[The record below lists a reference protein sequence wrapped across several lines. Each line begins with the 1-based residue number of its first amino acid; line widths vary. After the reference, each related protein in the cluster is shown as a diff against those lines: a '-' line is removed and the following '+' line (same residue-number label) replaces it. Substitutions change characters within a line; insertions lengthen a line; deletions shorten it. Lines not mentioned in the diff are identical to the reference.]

1 MTIGTDT
8 MKQSVLQLLTSAFI
22 RVRIEA
28 GEDYARVHADEPFDA
43 FGEAG
48 LASSIEFSES
58 PDEHGRHTVKFELEL
73 PGTEAAPTPYV
84 LDIAIVGLFT
94 CSAGPEKAAKYVELN
109 GPAVLY
115 GSIREMVM
123 LITSRGPFG
132 ALVLPTVHF
141 VPDEAEAETATQ
153 DPAGE

>member
-1 MTIGTDT
+1 MTIGSDT
-8 MKQSVLQLLTSAFI
+8 MKQSVLQLLTSAFV

-28 GEDYARVHADEPFDA
+28 SEDYARVLSDEPFDA

-48 LASSIEFSES
+48 LASSIEFSEN
-58 PDEHGRHTVKFELEL
+58 PDEHGRYAIKFELRL
-73 PGTEAAPTPYV
+73 PGTEAVPTPYV
-84 LDIAIVGLFT
+84 LDIAIMGLFT
-94 CSAGPEKAAKYVELN
+94 CSSRTEKAAEYVEFN

-115 GSIREMVM
+115 GSIREMVT

-141 VPDEAEAETATQ
+141 APDEAEEESAAQGPAAE
-153 DPAGE
+153 